1 MATEHYT
8 YALGRRKSSTARAR
22 LTNGKGAITV
32 NGVPAKDYFADSPMF
47 MHQLGEPFRAI
58 QDNKY
63 NVSIVVSG
71 GGHAGQI
78 DAIKLAISKALVIK
92 NESLKDTL
100 KKADLLGRDPR
111 ERERKKFGLKGAR
124 KKRQFTKR

>member
-1 MATEHYT
+1 MAAEHYT

-22 LTNGKGAITV
+22 LTNGKGVMTV
-32 NGVPAKDYFADSPMF
+32 NGVSAEDYFASSPMF
-47 MHQLGEPFRAI
+47 MHELGEPFRAI
-58 QDNKY
+58 EDNKY
-63 NVSIVVSG
+63 DVSIVVSG
-71 GGHAGQI
+71 GGHSGQV

-124 KKRQFTKR
+124 KQRQFTKR